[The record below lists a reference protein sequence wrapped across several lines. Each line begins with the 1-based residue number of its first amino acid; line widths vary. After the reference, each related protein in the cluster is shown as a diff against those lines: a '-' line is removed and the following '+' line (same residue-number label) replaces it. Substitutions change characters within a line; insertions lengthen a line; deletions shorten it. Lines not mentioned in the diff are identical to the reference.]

1 MKDGFLVLQC
11 KRGNKEALCRIYEKY
26 KRDLLILAIALLNEK
41 SAAEDVL
48 HDVFT
53 VFIEGIETFKLTG
66 GLKSYL
72 AVCTANRARNINRA
86 KQSKN
91 SGLNEAQKVTSDLKQ
106 PHESIVCNEQL
117 RQLSDAMAKL
127 PFEQRETILL
137 HLQSGI
143 RFRVIADLQGISVN
157 TIKSRY
163 RYGLDKLRS
172 MLKTGV

>member
-1 MKDGFLVLQC
+1 
-11 KRGNKEALCRIYEKY
+11 
-26 KRDLLILAIALLNEK
+26 
-41 SAAEDVL
+41 
-48 HDVFT
+48 
-53 VFIEGIETFKLTG
+53 
-66 GLKSYL
+66 L